1 MALTRLLPE
10 QTAKL
15 WPEIKPVVFK
25 ALPPTATETRDGMLS
40 ILSSFITGRL
50 HCWIITNDETN
61 AITGI
66 LTTAVIPEPITN
78 QRSLLIYTISTVDGG
93 ELRAVIRDFQRLV
106 EFAKSVGCEKIMAYT
121 ANPRVSSLM
130 KRLGWDVSFTLGTY
144 SIY

>member
-1 MALTRLLPE
+1 
-10 QTAKL
+10 
-15 WPEIKPVVFK
+15 
-25 ALPPTATETRDGMLS
+25 MLS

-121 ANPRVSSLM
+121 ANPRISSLM